1 MVLPIVGIW
10 YKWNHATWSFVT
22 DFFHL
27 ASCFQSLSLL
37 RQVSVLRCFSWPYNN
52 PLWRGH
58 SLSVHSSAD
67 GHLGCFHFGGCYE
80 LMLLWTLVYRFLGGH
95 VFSSLGCIPGWDRRK
110 DFPPSKATLTLMV
123 MPLRSLPHPGAF
135 PEPCCVSGPLKGLL
149 APVRTSISGPGFL
162 AWFPILR
169 GKKGTDCSISSPGFL
184 SPFCWIHHLMQ
195 PCYGPCAAG
204 RTWTWSHAGLSLNP
218 GFATCWQ
225 ITVALG
231 KSYNRS
237 SAQLVHL

>member
-1 MVLPIVGIW
+1 MLWTNAAVNPCVQVFGW
-10 YKWNHATWSFVT
+10 TCFQFFWVYTWSGPAV
-22 DFFHL
+22 
-27 ASCFQSLSLL
+27 C
-37 RQVSVLRCFSWPYNN
+37 R
-52 PLWRGH
+52 
-58 SLSVHSSAD
+58 
-67 GHLGCFHFGGCYE
+67 
-80 LMLLWTLVYRFLGGH
+80 
-95 VFSSLGCIPGWDRRK
+95 WDRRK

-149 APVRTSISGPGFL
+149 TPVRTSISGPGFL

-231 KSYNRS
+231 KSYNLS